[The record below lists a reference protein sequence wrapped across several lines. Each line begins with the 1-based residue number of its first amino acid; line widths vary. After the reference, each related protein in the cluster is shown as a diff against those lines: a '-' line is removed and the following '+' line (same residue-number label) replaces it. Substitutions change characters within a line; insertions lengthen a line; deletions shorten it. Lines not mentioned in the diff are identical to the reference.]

1 MNALPAPLDNIFVLI
16 AVLIGLILLAFAF
29 VQSQKAKRQLEETR
43 AKKAAARNARQKA
56 KRAALQSDND

>member
-16 AVLIGLILLAFAF
+16 AVLIGLTLLAFAF